1 MNRWSRRI
9 RGGRLAVVAAL
20 IWAVLPQ
27 ALPAQAAVSDPCGTG
42 SNPIVCE
49 NSKAGS
55 PMSDWYS
62 PNSYGGIKG
71 FSTKESVQAGD
82 TVQFKI
88 QSPVSYHVE
97 IYRLGWYGGDGA
109 RLHVDRGPGGGDLPG
124 QLLRTTPPVAPPRAA
139 QDWSTAATGP

>member
-42 SNPIVCE
+42 SNPVVCE
-49 NSKAGS
+49 NSKTGS

-71 FSTKESVQAGD
+71 FTTKESVQAGE
-82 TVQFKI
+82 TVQFKMI
-88 QSPVSYHVE
+88 LKRDDPACRCPTAMQHNDSFFC
-97 IYRLGWYGGDGA
+97 LFGGNS
-109 RLHVDRGPGGGDLPG
+109 RRNNLFSVLVHN
-124 QLLRTTPPVAPPRAA
+124 
-139 QDWSTAATGP
+139 

>member
-27 ALPAQAAVSDPCGTG
+27 AVSAQAASDPCGTG
-42 SNPIVCE
+42 SNPVVCE

-62 PNSYGGIKG
+62 PNAYGDIKG

-82 TVQFKI
+82 TVQFT
-88 QSPVSYHVE
+88 VT
-97 IYRLGWYGGDGA
+97 
-109 RLHVDRGPGGGDLPG
+109 G
-124 QLLRTTPPVAPPRAA
+124 QLPQSTRPVAALVVQLA
-139 QDWSTAATGP
+139 SLVV

>member
-1 MNRWSRRI
+1 MEQTAPGRPPRR
-9 RGGRLAVVAAL
+9 RSSLDL
-20 IWAVLPQ
+20 AVLPL
-27 ALPAQAAVSDPCGTG
+27 AGSAQAASDPCGSG

-49 NSKAGS
+49 NSKTGS

-62 PNSYGGIKG
+62 PNAYGDIKG

-88 QSPVSYHVE
+88 QSPVSYNVQ

-109 RLHVDRGPGGGDLPG
+109 RLISTAAQAAVTYPANY
-124 QLLRTTPPVAPPRAA
+124 TTSPPVAPPSPPA
-139 QDWSTAATGP
+139 WSTAATGP